1 MGPGARGNKAGVRE
15 YVVGASVLT
24 PGIGGTV
31 KPEST
36 KSGLM
41 RFNMSHEE
49 SAKRSPKRAFNMRPF
64 ASPNKLVFPA
74 DPTYSTPPIISIT
87 SARITAALNKN
98 QKSSAA
104 YRENPVSTGT
114 SALPPGRGAN
124 SLYVVSAFASKLTCK
139 NKTNTNT
146 PIKLT
151 VLLHIHAK

>member
-41 RFNMSHEE
+41 RFNMSHE
-49 SAKRSPKRAFNMRPF
+49 
-64 ASPNKLVFPA
+64 
-74 DPTYSTPPIISIT
+74 D
-87 SARITAALNKN
+87 
-98 QKSSAA
+98 
-104 YRENPVSTGT
+104 
-114 SALPPGRGAN
+114 